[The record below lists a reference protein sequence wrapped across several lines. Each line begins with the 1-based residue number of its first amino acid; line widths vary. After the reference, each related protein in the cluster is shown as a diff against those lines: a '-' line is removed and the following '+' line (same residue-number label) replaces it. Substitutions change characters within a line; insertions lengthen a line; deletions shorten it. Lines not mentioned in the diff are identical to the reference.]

1 MLATTPSPIPAPDP
15 FLNVTSK
22 PTKTRWMVL
31 LLIGLMYMI
40 TYMDRTGISLA
51 APAMAKEFKLSQTE
65 LGVIFSAFLWAYA
78 IGQIPT
84 GWLADAFGPRLV
96 LLIVV

>member
-15 FLNVTSK
+15 FSNVTSK

-40 TYMDRTGISLA
+40 TYMDRTGISL
-51 APAMAKEFKLSQTE
+51 L
-65 LGVIFSAFLWAYA
+65 
-78 IGQIPT
+78 
-84 GWLADAFGPRLV
+84 
-96 LLIVV
+96 